1 MVSFAVQKLLSLI
14 RSQLFIII
22 IIIILGSASRKIL
35 WWFMS
40 DSVFSMFSSKSFIVS
55 YLSFKSL
62 IHFKFIFVY
71 GIRYYSNFI
80 LLHVAVQIS
89 QHHLLKRL

>member
-14 RSQLFIII
+14 RSRLFIII
-22 IIIILGSASRKIL
+22 FIILGSASRKIL

-40 DSVFSMFSSKSFIVS
+40 ESVFFYVSSKSFIVS

-62 IHFKFIFVY
+62 IHFEFIFVY
-71 GIRYYSNFI
+71 GVR
-80 LLHVAVQIS
+80 
-89 QHHLLKRL
+89 